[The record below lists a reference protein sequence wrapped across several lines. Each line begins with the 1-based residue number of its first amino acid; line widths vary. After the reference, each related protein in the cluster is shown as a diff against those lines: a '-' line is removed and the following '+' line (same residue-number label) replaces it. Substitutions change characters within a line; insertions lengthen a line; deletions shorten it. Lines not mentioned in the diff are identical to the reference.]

1 MLQLEQGSC
10 RQQLPCPA
18 LPCRLWSARRRLEL
32 HRRGVLVKVSHPAGK
47 RPAAALDDSR
57 QANAMRWVAPLG
69 YVLLLALGCARRE
82 ADESR
87 PAPAAP
93 VNGAVRVRPAAFD
106 ERRDERARL
115 ASHLAERGISDAAVL
130 QAIRGVPRHAFVAAS
145 WADDAYDDRPLPIG
159 HGQTISQPAVVAS
172 MTEAARPRR
181 EDKCLEI
188 GTGSGYQAAVLAELC
203 GQVFSIEYLA
213 PLAKE
218 AERTLRSLG
227 YGPERVKLRTGDG
240 YAGWPD
246 AAPFQVVL
254 VTAAPE
260 RVPQPLLDQLA
271 LGGRLVIPVGPR
283 HEAQQ
288 LELHRRVSAGKSAG
302 SFERTTLMPVRF
314 VPFLG
319 DAARAAEP

>member
-1 MLQLEQGSC
+1 
-10 RQQLPCPA
+10 
-18 LPCRLWSARRRLEL
+18 
-32 HRRGVLVKVSHPAGK
+32 
-47 RPAAALDDSR
+47 
-57 QANAMRWVAPLG
+57 MRSVAPLG
-69 YVLLLALGCARRE
+69 YVLVLALSCARRE

-87 PAPAAP
+87 PATAATAAASSR
-93 VNGAVRVRPAAFD
+93 VGVRSGAFD

-115 ASHLAERGISDAAVL
+115 ATHLAQRGVSDPAVL
-130 QAIRGVPRHAFVAAS
+130 RAMREVPRHAFVAAS
-145 WADDAYDDRPLPIG
+145 WSEEAYDDRPLPIG

-181 EDKCLEI
+181 EDKCLEV

-203 GQVFSIEYLA
+203 GRVFSIEYLA

-227 YGPERVKLRTGDG
+227 YGPERIQLRTGDG
-240 YAGWPD
+240 YVGWPE
-246 AAPFQVVL
+246 AAPFQVVI

-271 LGGRLVIPVGPR
+271 LGGRLVIPVGAR
-283 HEAQQ
+283 DEAQK
-288 LELHRRVSAGKSAG
+288 LELHRRISAGKSAS
-302 SFERTTLMPVRF
+302 SFETTTLMAVRF

-319 DAARAAEP
+319 DAARAPQPD

>member
-1 MLQLEQGSC
+1 M
-10 RQQLPCPA
+10 R
-18 LPCRLWSARRRLEL
+18 WSAL
-32 HRRGVLVKVSHPAGK
+32 
-47 RPAAALDDSR
+47 
-57 QANAMRWVAPLG
+57 LG
-69 YVLLLALGCARRE
+69 YVLVLALGCARRE

-87 PAPAAP
+87 RVTAAPAKG
-93 VNGAVRVRPAAFD
+93 VVAVRAGAFN

-115 ASHLAERGISDAAVL
+115 ARHLAERGISDRAVL
-130 QAIRGVPRHAFVAAS
+130 QAMREVPRHAFVAAS
-145 WADDAYDDRPLPIG
+145 WSEDAYADRPLPIG

-203 GQVFSIEYLA
+203 GRVFSIEYLA
-213 PLAKE
+213 PLARE

-227 YGPERVKLRTGDG
+227 YGPERIQLRTGDG
-240 YAGWPD
+240 YVGWPE
-246 AAPFQVVL
+246 AAPFQVVI

-260 RVPQPLLDQLA
+260 HVPQPLLDQLA

-283 HEAQQ
+283 DEAQQ
-288 LELHRRVSAGKSAG
+288 LERHLRVSAGKSAL
-302 SFERTTLMPVRF
+302 SFEKTTLMAVRF

-319 DAARAAEP
+319 EATRAPRQ